1 MENQKTHFC
10 PESEAR
16 IRDFVLQSRW
26 VNVSLVQRKLRM
38 GYGIAS
44 AALARLE
51 EEGIIGPANAEGQRE
66 VLKRR
71 VARPDALEAW
81 VNSFSGCDG
90 GSLEAQTWLCGI
102 EWGSAGNSEQDAQ
115 ERQTYYGKIL
125 PTEISRGS
133 VALNQDY
140 RFFTEE
146 SAQYP
151 FNWALIKLYAAIH
164 GLDASKYL
172 DISDEVLKLNLF
184 PIAFQKDDHALW
196 SESLQ
201 SAVDFPTKESFKTY
215 VSGFSRFAA
224 LRAAHKPRLIIGVGA
239 MHARDFLKAFFG
251 DAPVR
256 LQKNAIRPAS
266 TNGGQSNRYLRFAR
280 HDETLLA
287 VIPFATR
294 PNGLNSDYLLQET
307 GKMIRDLLEE

>member
-1 MENQKTHFC
+1 
-10 PESEAR
+10 
-16 IRDFVLQSRW
+16 
-26 VNVSLVQRKLRM
+26 M
-38 GYGIAS
+38 GYNLAL
-44 AALARLE
+44 AALTRLE
-51 EEGIIGPANAEGQRE
+51 EEGIIGPANAEWQRE

-115 ERQTYYGKIL
+115 ERQTYYGTIL
-125 PTEISRGS
+125 PEEISRGS

-140 RFFTEE
+140 QFFTEE

-164 GLDASKYL
+164 DLDASQYL
-172 DISDEVLKLNLF
+172 DIPDPILKLNLF
-184 PIAFQKDDHALW
+184 PIAFQKDDYSLW

-201 SAVDFPTKESFKTY
+201 NAVDFPSKEDFKTY
-215 VSGFSRFAA
+215 VSSLSRFSA
-224 LRAAHKPRLIIGVGA
+224 LRQAHKPRLIIGVGS
-239 MHARDFLKAFFG
+239 MHARDFQKAFFG

-256 LQKNAIRPAS
+256 LQKNAIKPES
-266 TNGGQSNRYLRFAR
+266 TNGNQNNRYLRFVR
-280 HDETLLA
+280 HDGTLLV
-287 VIPFATR
+287 VIPFATGT
-294 PNGLNSDYLLQET
+294 NGLNSDYLLQEA
-307 GKMIRDLLEE
+307 GKVIRDLLRE